1 MTSATLNMPWQ
12 DSKRWAWLLSPAL
25 PWLALAAIG
34 LYFAT
39 GYSAFLWAGPILLYA
54 VIPVFDLLVG
64 TDTSNP
70 PESATDQ
77 LESDHY
83 YRNIVFAYIPAQWVL
98 TGVGAWMVATQGLNA
113 GQVLGLVFTCGAIN
127 GIGINTAHELGH
139 KTNSL
144 ERWMAKLALAPVM
157 YGHFFVEHNRGHHK
171 NVATPEDPASSRMG
185 ETLWAFLP
193 RTVVGSFRSAWNI
206 EKTRLNR
213 LGKRVWSIDNENLQA
228 FSLTVVMFGALTA
241 ALGWVAL
248 PFLII
253 QAVYG
258 ASLLEVV
265 NYLEHYG
272 LKRRK
277 LDSGRYE
284 RCQPEHS
291 WNSNHTVTNLF
302 LYQLQR
308 HSDHHAHPT
317 RRYQALRHFE
327 QSPQLPSGYASMILL
342 AYFPPLWFRVMDPKV
357 VAHYE
362 GDLSRINMYEPARQ
376 KLTRRWA
383 QAGANASAAPAP
395 HDSDLDKPPVDA
407 TVAADW
413 ECPDCGH
420 VYREAL
426 GEPEQ
431 GFPAGTRWAD
441 IPNDFSCP
449 DCAVRDKPDFVPH
462 VPQAKAA

>member
-1 MTSATLNMPWQ
+1 MTTATLNLPWT

-25 PWLALAAIG
+25 PWLGLAAIG
-34 LYFAT
+34 LYFLT
-39 GYSAFLWAGPILLYA
+39 GHAAFLWGGPILLYG
-54 VIPVFDLLVG
+54 VIPLFDLIVG

-70 PESATDQ
+70 PESATSQ
-77 LESDHY
+77 LEEDRY
-83 YRNIVFAYIPAQWVL
+83 YRSIVYAYIPAQYAL
-98 TGVGAWMVATQGLNA
+98 TILGAWMVATQELA
-113 GQVLGLVFTCGAIN
+113 AIDIAGLVFTCGAIN

-139 KTNSL
+139 KTNNL
-144 ERWMAKLALAPVM
+144 ERWLAKFALAPVM

-185 ETLWAFLP
+185 ESFWAFLP
-193 RTVVGSFRSAWNI
+193 RTAIGSLRSAWNL
-206 EKTRLNR
+206 EKSRLDR
-213 LGKRVWSIDNENLQA
+213 LGKSVWSIENENLQA
-228 FSLTVVMFGALTA
+228 FAITVVMFGALTLA
-241 ALGWVAL
+241 FGSVVL
-248 PFLII
+248 PFLIV
-253 QAVYG
+253 QALYG

-342 AYFPPLWFRVMDPKV
+342 AYFPPLWFRVMDRKV

-362 GDLSRINMYEPARQ
+362 GDLTRVNMYEAARD
-376 KLTRRWA
+376 KLIRRWT
-383 QAGANASAAPAP
+383 QAGASYDEHRGSQRLHDVRRPAP
-395 HDSDLDKPPVDA
+395 DSA
-407 TVAADW
+407 SDW
-413 ECPDCGH
+413 QCPDCGH

-426 GEPEQ
+426 GEPEF

-441 IPNDFSCP
+441 IPDDFSCP

-462 VPQAKAA
+462 TDQAKAA

>member
-1 MTSATLNMPWQ
+1 MTSATLNMPWH

-25 PWLALAAIG
+25 PWLGLTAVG
-34 LYFAT
+34 LYFLT
-39 GYSAFLWAGPILLYA
+39 GYAAFLWGGPILLYG
-54 VIPVFDLLVG
+54 VIPLLDLMVG

-77 LESDHY
+77 LEEDRY
-83 YRNIVFAYIPAQWVL
+83 YRSIVFAYIPAQYAL
-98 TGVGAWMVATQGLNA
+98 TIIGAWMVATQNLAVVEIAGL
-113 GQVLGLVFTCGAIN
+113 LFTCGTIN

-139 KTNSL
+139 KTNKL
-144 ERWMAKLALAPVM
+144 ERWLAKIALAPVA

-185 ETLWAFLP
+185 ETFWAFLP
-193 RTVVGSFRSAWNI
+193 RTFIGSFRSAWNI
-206 EKTRLNR
+206 EKSRMKR
-213 LGKRVWSIDNENLQA
+213 LGKSVWSWDNENLQSFA
-228 FSLTVVMFGALTA
+228 ITVAMFGALTA
-241 ALGWVAL
+241 VLGWVVL
-248 PFLII
+248 PFLLI
-253 QAVYG
+253 QAAYG

-327 QSPQLPSGYASMILL
+327 ESPQLPSGYASMVLL
-342 AYFPPLWFRVMDPKV
+342 AYFPPLWFRVMDRKV
-357 VAHYE
+357 VAHYQ
-362 GDLSRINMYEPARQ
+362 GDLSRINMHEPARQ
-376 KLTRRWA
+376 KLIQRWTA
-383 QAGANASAAPAP
+383 AGAVEQETPLHDPA
-395 HDSDLDKPPVDA
+395 LDISGADA
-407 TVAADW
+407 TAAADW
-413 ECPDCGH
+413 QCPDCGH
-420 VYREAL
+420 VYLESQ
-426 GEPEQ
+426 GEPDQ

-441 IPNDFSCP
+441 IPDEFACP
-449 DCAVRDKPDFVPH
+449 DCAVRDKPDFVPYVGH
-462 VPQAKAA
+462 AKAA

>member
-1 MTSATLNMPWQ
+1 MTTASLNMPWQ

-39 GYSAFLWAGPILLYA
+39 GHSAFLWAGPILLYA
-54 VIPVFDLLVG
+54 VIPLFDLLVG

-98 TGVGAWMVATQGLNA
+98 TAVGAWMVATQGLNA
-113 GQVLGLVFTCGAIN
+113 VQILGLVFTCGAIN

-193 RTVVGSFRSAWNI
+193 RTVIGSFRSAWNI
-206 EKTRLNR
+206 EKARLNR
-213 LGKRVWSIDNENLQA
+213 LGKSVWSIDNENLQA
-228 FSLTVVMFGALTA
+228 FAITIVMFGALTA

-253 QAVYG
+253 QAAYG

-327 QSPQLPSGYASMILL
+327 ESSQLPSGYASMILL
-342 AYFPPLWFRVMDPKV
+342 AYFPPLWFRVMDRKV
-357 VAHYE
+357 VAHYK
-362 GDLSRINMYEPARQ
+362 GDLSRINMHEPARE
-376 KLTRRWA
+376 KLLKRWIA
-383 QAGANASAAPAP
+383 AGATFEDSHP
-395 HDSDLDKPPVDA
+395 HDTELDKPPVD
-407 TVAADW
+407 TSVSADW
-413 ECPDCGH
+413 QCPDCGH
-420 VYREAL
+420 VYREAM

-462 VPQAKAA
+462 FDHAKAA